1 MKLFSKRYHQPG
13 TRPGMLA
20 EPASEIFTLDL
31 LDYDENAISEKP
43 NIDVHDCHSFIGT
56 DKVTWIHI
64 QGDPP
69 HDTLLSLAKTLDIHD
84 LYIEDIVNLGQR
96 PKVELNEE
104 QIFAIL
110 SLPVDNGSSVQ
121 LEQVSLY
128 FTQNTVVSFC
138 SGAVNPF
145 TKIITRL
152 TSGVGKLRKRK
163 ADYLFYNLIDTVID
177 FGFPLLESY
186 SERIQI
192 LEDQLCDT
200 PDKTQLNQVHKLRR
214 ELLLVR
220 RRLWPQR
227 EVINEILRDEGN
239 LQITE
244 ETKLHFR
251 DCHDHV
257 ISILELLETYHEMTS
272 GLMELY
278 MTSVSLKLNDVMKVL
293 TIIATIF
300 IPPTFIVGVYG
311 MNFDPQLSH
320 FNMPEI
326 QWKYGYIAVW
336 ILIFT
341 MITGM
346 LVFFKKHKWI

>member
-31 LDYDENAISEKP
+31 LNYDENSINEKS
-43 NIDVHDCHSFIGT
+43 NIDVHECHSFIGT
-56 DKVTWIHI
+56 DKVTWMHI

-110 SLPVDNGSSVQ
+110 SLPVDNGGSVQ

-128 FTQNTVVSFC
+128 LTQNTVVSFC
-138 SGAVNPF
+138 SGSVNPF
-145 TKIITRL
+145 SKIITRL
-152 TSGVGKLRKRK
+152 KSGVGKLRKRK

-177 FGFPLLESY
+177 FGFPLLQSY
-186 SERIQI
+186 SERIQT

-227 EVINEILRDEGN
+227 EVINEILRDEEN
-239 LQITE
+239 SQITE
-244 ETKLHFR
+244 DTKRHFR

-257 ISILELLETYHEMTS
+257 ISIIELLETYHEMTS

-336 ILIFT
+336 VLIFA

-346 LVFFKKHKWI
+346 LVFFRKHKWI

>member
-1 MKLFSKRYHQPG
+1 MKLFNKRYHQPG

-20 EPASEIFTLDL
+20 KPASKIFTLDL
-31 LDYDENAISEKP
+31 LDYDENSISVKR
-43 NIDVHDCHSFIGT
+43 NLDVNVCRSFIDT
-56 DKVTWIHI
+56 EKVTWIHV

-69 HDTLLSLAKTLDIHD
+69 HDTLLSLAKTLDIHE
-84 LYIEDIVNLGQR
+84 LYVEDIVNSGQR
-96 PKVELNEE
+96 PKVELNED

-110 SLPVDNGSSVQ
+110 SFPVDNGSSVQ
-121 LEQVSLY
+121 LEQVSLC
-128 FTQNTVVSFC
+128 FSQNTVVSFC

-145 TKIITRL
+145 NKIITRL
-152 TSGVGKLRKRK
+152 NSGVGKLRRRK
-163 ADYLFYNLIDTVID
+163 ADYLFYSLIDTIID

-186 SERIQI
+186 SERIQT
-192 LEDQLCDT
+192 LEDLLCDT
-200 PDKTQLNQVHKLRR
+200 PDKAQLNQVHKLRR

-227 EVINEILRDEGN
+227 EVINEILRDEDN
-239 LQITE
+239 SQILA

-257 ISILELLETYHEMTS
+257 ISIMELLETYHEMTS

-311 MNFDPQLSH
+311 MNFDPNLSRL
-320 FNMPEI
+320 NMPEI
-326 QWKYGYIAVW
+326 QWEYGYIAVW
-336 ILIFT
+336 GLIFSMT
-341 MITGM
+341 LGM
-346 LVFFKKHKWI
+346 LMFFRKHKWI

>member
-20 EPASEIFTLDL
+20 EPASEIFKLDL
-31 LDYDENAISEKP
+31 LDYDENSISEKF
-43 NIDVHDCHSFIGT
+43 NLDVNDCRAFIDT

-69 HDTLLSLAKTLDIHD
+69 HDTLLLLAKTLDIHE
-84 LYIEDIVNLGQR
+84 LYVEDIVNSGQR

-110 SLPVDNGSSVQ
+110 SLPVDNGSSVK

-128 FTQNTVVSFC
+128 FIKNTVVSFC
-138 SGAVNPF
+138 SGSVNPF
-145 TKIITRL
+145 SKIITRL
-152 TSGVGKLRKRK
+152 KSGVGKLRRRK
-163 ADYLFYNLIDTVID
+163 ADYLFYNLIDTIID
-177 FGFPLLESY
+177 YGFPLLESY
-186 SERIQI
+186 SERIQT
-192 LEDQLCDT
+192 LEDFLIDT
-200 PDKTQLNQVHKLRR
+200 PDKEQLNQVHKLRR

-239 LQITE
+239 SQITE

-311 MNFDPQLSH
+311 MNFDPNLSDL
-320 FNMPEI
+320 NMPEI
-326 QWKYGYIAVW
+326 QWEYGYIAVW
-336 ILIFT
+336 VLIFA